1 MRQGAN
7 HIRYAVT
14 SMLVAT
20 AAATTVLMPGAPV
33 AAAPATPPFGPA
45 IDAYARY
52 DGQDTCDP
60 VAKPGVV
67 DFRNLIN
74 RTYGTHTAY
83 VARPCN
89 VGGRS
94 EHKEGRALDY
104 MLDVGD
110 AADRAVANDVLT
122 WLLATDRHGNR
133 HAIARR
139 IGIMYVIWNRQ
150 IWKSYAAS
158 RGWQPYT
165 GSNPHTD
172 HIHYSFSWAGAL
184 RQTTWWTAQPSAS
197 KANGI
202 RYVGQPR

>member
-1 MRQGAN
+1 MHRETR
-7 HIRYAVT
+7 HLRYALASAFVII
-14 SMLVAT
+14 
-20 AAATTVLMPGAPV
+20 AAATSVLISAAPI
-33 AAAPATPPFGPA
+33 AAAPATPPFGPQ

-60 VAKPGVV
+60 AAKPGVV
-67 DFRNLIN
+67 DFRNLLN
-74 RTYGTHTAY
+74 RAYGAHTSY
-83 VARPCN
+83 ITRPCN
-89 VGGRS
+89 IGGTS

-104 MLDVGD
+104 MLNVNN
-110 AADRAVANDVLT
+110 ANDRAVANDVLT

-139 IGIMYVIWNRQ
+139 FGIMYIIWNRR

-172 HIHYSFSWAGAL
+172 HIHYSFSWSGAL
-184 RQTTWWTAQPSAS
+184 RQTTWWTSQRSADVDGVLTVQRS
-197 KANGI
+197 
-202 RYVGQPR
+202 